1 MDHDYY
7 LRLKIPKQNLIL
19 VGRIMDVPSN
29 KTTRMSLRMV
39 IVVARTNRENKK
51 VQIGSAIL
59 NSGCKI

>member
-19 VGRIMDVPSN
+19 VGRIMDIPSN